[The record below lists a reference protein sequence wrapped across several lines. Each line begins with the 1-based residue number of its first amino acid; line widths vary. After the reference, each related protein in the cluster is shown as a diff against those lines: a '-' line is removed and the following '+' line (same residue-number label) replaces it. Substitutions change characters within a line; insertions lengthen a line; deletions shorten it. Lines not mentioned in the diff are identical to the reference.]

1 MKIPDHR
8 YRGVVQSHLLER
20 AAHERRAALRRLD
33 AKLSEQARL
42 HQVEMDAK
50 LKAWLTG
57 PKASI
62 DSA

>member
-8 YRGVVQSHLLER
+8 GVVERHLLER

-42 HQVEMDAK
+42 HQVEMDSK

-57 PKASI
+57 
-62 DSA
+62 DRQ